1 MALTQLSAK
10 KEEEKHKQK
19 LEFIDAHCHPDFLS
33 DEELDVANDRGVTA
47 LIVNGVDTKSNMSII
62 GERWRSG
69 VFAALG
75 VHPENALTMMDNE
88 IDYNVN
94 LIRANAKNISAIGEI
109 GLDYKFATSEK
120 EKQRQKE
127 VFRKFVNLAIELDKP
142 ASVHSRDA
150 LDDVLDILEE
160 SKIKKAH
167 IHFFEGDNAQA
178 ERVAKMGFVV
188 SVPPMHS
195 AKRMAAMESIPISN
209 IMAETDSPT
218 ANMHIYDIDKSV
230 MLIAKAKGLDFDN
243 CAIAVADNTKRFFNI
258 GVHNLIRRI

>member
-10 KEEEKHKQK
+10 NEDFKYKQK
-19 LEFIDAHCHPDFLS
+19 LELIDAHCHPDFLS
-33 DEELDVANDRGVTA
+33 DEELDIANSRGITA
-47 LIVNGVDTKSNMSII
+47 LVVNGVDTKSNMSIM

-75 VHPENALTMMDNE
+75 VHPENALKMADNE

-94 LIRANAKNISAIGEI
+94 LVRANAKSVSAVGEI
-109 GLDYKFATSEK
+109 GLDYKFANSEK
-120 EKQRQKE
+120 DRERQKE
-127 VFRKFVNLAIELDKP
+127 VFKKFVNLAIELDKP

-150 LDDVLDILEE
+150 LDDVLDILGA
-160 SKIKKAH
+160 SAIKKAH
-167 IHFFEGDNAQA
+167 IHFFEGNAEQA
-178 ERVAKMGFVV
+178 ERVAKMGFMV

-195 AKRMAAMESIPISN
+195 AKRMAAIEPIPISN

-218 ANMHIYDIDKSV
+218 AGMHVYDIDKSV
-230 MLIAKAKGLDFDN
+230 MLIAKAKGMDFES
-243 CAIAVADNTKRFFNI
+243 CAVKIADNTKRFFNI